1 MIGDREHWTNRL
13 GFILAAAG
21 SAVGLGNIWR
31 FPFVVGM
38 NGGAAFIIIY
48 LITIIIIGY
57 PMMIT
62 EMALGKK
69 TQRNPV
75 GAFKAMAP
83 NSPWWLVGAL
93 GVFTGFVIL
102 SYYSVVAGWSLAYI
116 FRAIQGFHP
125 DIDFANL
132 FYTTIGVDIG
142 EGPNI
147 ITPLIWH
154 LVFMGLTVGIIA
166 SGVVKGIQR
175 WVRILMPVLLI
186 LLLILVVRAVTLP
199 GAGAGLEFYLSPD
212 FSEVTGRTFLD
223 AIAQS
228 FFTLSLGM
236 GAILTYGSYLSKETT
251 IGDNGGWV
259 VGLDTGIAII
269 AGFAIFPAVF
279 ALGFE
284 PAAGPGLTFI
294 TLPAVFAELPA
305 GSFFGFLFFVLLS
318 VAALTS
324 AISLLEVVAAWLI
337 DEKGWA
343 RSRAAMVMGAVIFVV
358 GIPTSLGYNVLGD
371 VTFLG
376 MDLLDTYDWFANALF
391 LPIGGLLTAIFVGY
405 VWQAKKAQEFAND
418 PPGGI
423 RIGDWYGFLI
433 KYIVPLAIIVVL
445 IFGLI
450 DTFTG

>member
-1 MIGDREHWTNRL
+1 MIGDREHWTTRL

-31 FPFVVGM
+31 FPYVAGV

-48 LITIIIIGY
+48 LITIILIGY

-62 EMALGKK
+62 EMSLGKK
-69 TQRNPV
+69 TQKNPV

-116 FRAIQGFHP
+116 FRAIAGFTP
-125 DIDFANL
+125 DIDYANL

-142 EGPNI
+142 DGPNI
-147 ITPLIWH
+147 ITPIIWH

-175 WVRILMPVLLI
+175 WVKILMPVLLV

-236 GAILTYGSYLSKETT
+236 GAILTYGSYLSKDTT

-284 PAAGPGLTFI
+284 PGAGPGLTFI

-324 AISLLEVVAAWLI
+324 AISLLEVVTAWLV

-343 RSRAAMVMGAVIFVV
+343 RSRAAILMGIIIFLV
-358 GIPTSLGYNVLGD
+358 GIPTSLGYNVLSG

-418 PPGGI
+418 PPGAI

-433 KYIVPLAIIVVL
+433 RYLVPLAIIVVL

-450 DTFTG
+450 DTFAG

>member
-1 MIGDREHWTNRL
+1 MIGEREHWTTRI

-31 FPFVVGM
+31 FPYIAGV

-48 LITIIIIGY
+48 LITIILIGY

-69 TQRNPV
+69 TQKNPV

-83 NSPWWLVGAL
+83 NTPWWLVGAL

-102 SYYSVVAGWSLAYI
+102 SYYSVVAGWSLSYI
-116 FRAIQGFHP
+116 IKALTGFP
-125 DIDFANL
+125 LGAAANEEM
-132 FYTTIGVDIG
+132 FVGH
-142 EGPNI
+142 
-147 ITPLIWH
+147 ITSTAEPLIMH
-154 LVFMGLTVGIIA
+154 LVFMALTAGVIA

-175 WVRILMPVLLI
+175 WVRILMPVLLV
-186 LLLILVVRAVTLP
+186 LLLILVIRAITLP

-236 GAILTYGSYLSKETT
+236 GAILTYGSYLRKETT

-259 VGLDTGIAII
+259 VGLDTGIAIT

-279 ALGFE
+279 ALGLE
-284 PAAGPGLTFI
+284 PGAGPGLTFI

-305 GSFFGFLFFVLLS
+305 GNFFGFLFFVLLS
-318 VAALTS
+318 IAALTS
-324 AISLLEVVAAWLI
+324 AISLLEVVTAWLI
-337 DEKGWA
+337 DEKGWT
-343 RSRAAMVMGAVIFVV
+343 RSRAAILMGLVIFVV
-358 GIPTSLGYNVLGD
+358 GIPTSLGYNVLSGF
-371 VTFLG
+371 TFIG

-423 RIGDWYGFLI
+423 PIGDWYGFLI
-433 KYIVPLAIIVVL
+433 KYIVPLAIIIVL

-450 DTFTG
+450 DTFAG

>member
-1 MIGDREHWTNRL
+1 MLGDREHWTNRL

-57 PMMIT
+57 PMMVT

-69 TQRNPV
+69 TQKNPV

-125 DIDFANL
+125 GIDFANL

-142 EGPNI
+142 DGPNI

-199 GAGAGLEFYLSPD
+199 GAGAGLDFYLSPD
-212 FSEVTGRTFLD
+212 FGDVTGRTFLD

-358 GIPTSLGYNVLGD
+358 GIPTSLGYNVLSD

-418 PPGGI
+418 PPGAI

-450 DTFTG
+450 DTFAG

>member
-31 FPFVVGM
+31 FPFVAGM

-48 LITIIIIGY
+48 LITIILIGY

-69 TQRNPV
+69 TQKNPV

-116 FRAIQGFHP
+116 FRAIGGFTP
-125 DIDFANL
+125 DMDFASL

-142 EGPNI
+142 DGPNV
-147 ITPLIWH
+147 ITPLFWH
-154 LVFMGLTVGIIA
+154 LVFMALTVGIIA

-175 WVRILMPVLLI
+175 WVKILMPVLLI

-236 GAILTYGSYLSKETT
+236 GAILTYGSYLSKDTT
-251 IGDNGGWV
+251 ISDNGGWV

-284 PAAGPGLTFI
+284 PGAGPGLTFI

-305 GSFFGFLFFVLLS
+305 GSFFGFLFFLLLS

-343 RSRAAMVMGAVIFVV
+343 RSRAAIVMGIIIFLV
-358 GIPTSLGYNVLGD
+358 GIPPSLGYNLLGGFS
-371 VTFLG
+371 FLG
-376 MDLLDTYDWFANALF
+376 MDVLDTYDWFANALF

-418 PPGGI
+418 PPGAI
-423 RIGDWYGFLI
+423 NIGDWYGLLI
-433 KYIVPLAIIVVL
+433 KYVVPLAIIVVL

-450 DTFTG
+450 DTFSG

>member
-1 MIGDREHWTNRL
+1 MIGDREHWTTRL

-31 FPFVVGM
+31 FPYVTGV
-38 NGGAAFIIIY
+38 NGGAAFIMIY
-48 LITIIIIGY
+48 LIAIIVIGY

-69 TQRNPV
+69 TQKNPV

-102 SYYSVVAGWSLAYI
+102 SYYSVVAGWALSYI
-116 FRAIQGFHP
+116 FKAISGFTP
-125 DIDFANL
+125 DLDYGNM
-132 FYTTIGVDIG
+132 FYNTIGVDIG
-142 EGPNI
+142 AGPSI
-147 ITPLIWH
+147 ETPIFWH
-154 LVFMGLTVGIIA
+154 LVFMALTVGIIA

-175 WVRILMPVLLI
+175 WVKVLMPVLFI
-186 LLLILVVRAVTLP
+186 LLLILVIRAITLP
-199 GAGAGLEFYLSPD
+199 GAGAGLAFYLTPD
-212 FSEVTGRTFLD
+212 FSEVSGRTFLD

-236 GAILTYGSYLSKETT
+236 GAIITYGSYLGKETT

-259 VGLDTGIAII
+259 ISLDTGIAII

-279 ALGFE
+279 ALGGE
-284 PAAGPGLTFI
+284 PGAGPGLTFI
-294 TLPAVFAELPA
+294 TLPAVFAEMPA
-305 GSFFGFLFFVLLS
+305 GSFFGFLFFLLLS
-318 VAALTS
+318 IAALTS
-324 AISLLEVVAAWLI
+324 AISLLEVVVAWLV
-337 DEKGWA
+337 DEKGWTRA
-343 RSRAAMVMGAVIFVV
+343 RASILMGIIIFLA
-358 GIPTSLGYNVLGD
+358 GIPTSLGYNVLGGFS
-371 VTFLG
+371 FLG

-405 VWQAKKAQEFAND
+405 VWQAKRAQEFANN
-418 PPGGI
+418 PPGSI
-423 RIGDWYGFLI
+423 RIGEWYGVLI
-433 KYIVPLAIIVVL
+433 RYIVPLAIVVVL

-450 DTFTG
+450 DTFSG

>member
-1 MIGDREHWTNRL
+1 LLGSREHWTNRL

-31 FPFVVGM
+31 FPYVVGM

-57 PMMIT
+57 PMMVT

-69 TQRNPV
+69 TQKNPV

-83 NSPWWLVGAL
+83 NTPWWLVGAL

-116 FRAIQGFHP
+116 FRAIGGFAP
-125 DIDFANL
+125 DMDFANL

-154 LVFMGLTVGIIA
+154 LIFMGLTVGIIA

-175 WVRILMPVLLI
+175 WVKILMPVLLI

-199 GAGAGLEFYLSPD
+199 GAGAGLAFYLSPD

-236 GAILTYGSYLSKETT
+236 GAILTYGSYLSRETT

-279 ALGFE
+279 ALGLE
-284 PAAGPGLTFI
+284 PGAGPGLTFI

-305 GSFFGFLFFVLLS
+305 GSFFGFLFFLLLS
-318 VAALTS
+318 IAALTS
-324 AISLLEVVAAWLI
+324 AISLLEVVTAWLV

-343 RSRAAMVMGAVIFVV
+343 RSRAAVLMGVIIFVV
-358 GIPTSLGYNVLGD
+358 GIPTSLGYNVLGGFS
-371 VTFLG
+371 FLG
-376 MDLLDTYDWFANALF
+376 MDVLDTYDWFANALF

-418 PPGGI
+418 PPGAI

-445 IFGLI
+445 IAGLI
-450 DTFTG
+450 DTFGG